1 MIEALS
7 FDNLV
12 FTMSSERSEL
22 SELVA
27 PAFPRVPTW
36 CRAIALGIDA
46 FLVLLITGLLGLS
59 GLVGFLVFMLLW
71 IASRVFVVYRN
82 YGQSLGRWALNMR
95 VIDTRFHRTPQ
106 LLELSK
112 REGVLGFF
120 VFLALN
126 GLGSLASGH
135 AGVVLLLVPLI
146 ADGGTVLFD
155 MAQYPQTLHD
165 RLGETIVIG
174 VQRGYSLD
182 IRVKNWIDKMQ
193 QYLK

>member
-1 MIEALS
+1 
-7 FDNLV
+7 
-12 FTMSSERSEL
+12 MSSERSEL

-146 ADGGTVLFD
+146 ADCGTVLFD
-155 MAQYPQTLHD
+155 MAQYPQTFHD